1 MAPGSVAVDLAAG
14 PLGGNVAGSSPD
26 RQHIT
31 DNGVTVLGA
40 ADLPSQ
46 VPRAASTAWARN
58 VVALLDHLVH
68 DGRVVLDPDDEITA
82 GLLICHDGNVIEPP
96 EPKEAQS

>member
-1 MAPGSVAVDLAAG
+1 MAPGSVVVDLAAG

-26 RQHIT
+26 EHHVT

-40 ADLPSQ
+40 GNLPSQ

-58 VVALLDHLVH
+58 VVALLDQLVH
-68 DGRVVLDPDDEITA
+68 DGRVVLDPGDEITA
-82 GLLICHDGNVIEPP
+82 AVLICHDGNVVKPS
-96 EPKEAQS
+96 EPKETES